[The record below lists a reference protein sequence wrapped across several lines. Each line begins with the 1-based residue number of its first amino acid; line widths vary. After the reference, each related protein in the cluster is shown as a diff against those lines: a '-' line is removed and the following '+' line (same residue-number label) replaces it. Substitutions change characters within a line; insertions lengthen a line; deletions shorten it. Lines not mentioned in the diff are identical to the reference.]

1 MPYSRSRSRSF
12 SRRSPMERPRS
23 RSNDRPRMSEPYKR
37 GRSPSWS
44 PDFASR
50 RQKVERR
57 RSPDEHNIQYDS
69 SSGGYRLHISE
80 LPDDPDERKIEKVFS
95 SYGDL
100 IERPWIARTSP
111 SFGFI
116 VYKFKDQALEAVKE
130 VDGTYLD
137 GVRIRVSIAKPRTK
151 GQRRNLTG
159 PPRCY
164 ACGKV
169 GHFSRDCPPSRNSP
183 PPPSSYRDRY
193 RSRSRSNRRRRNS
206 RS

>member
-1 MPYSRSRSRSF
+1 MPYSRSRSRSL
-12 SRRSPMERPRS
+12 SRS
-23 RSNDRPRMSEPYKR
+23 RTPVNNLKR

-44 PDFASR
+44 PDFVSR
-50 RQKVERR
+50 KQNVETR

-69 SSGGYRLHISE
+69 ASGGYRLHISE
-80 LPDDPDERKIEKVFS
+80 LPDDPDERKIEKVFA

-116 VYKFKDQALEAVKE
+116 VYKYKDQAIEAVKE
-130 VDGTYLD
+130 VDGTFLD

-151 GQRRNLTG
+151 GTRRNMTG

-164 ACGKV
+164 ACGKM
-169 GHFSRDCPPSRNSP
+169 GHFSRDCHPGRRS
-183 PPPSSYRDRY
+183 PPSSYRERY
-193 RSRSRSNRRRRNS
+193 RSRSRSNHRRYDS
-206 RS
+206 RD